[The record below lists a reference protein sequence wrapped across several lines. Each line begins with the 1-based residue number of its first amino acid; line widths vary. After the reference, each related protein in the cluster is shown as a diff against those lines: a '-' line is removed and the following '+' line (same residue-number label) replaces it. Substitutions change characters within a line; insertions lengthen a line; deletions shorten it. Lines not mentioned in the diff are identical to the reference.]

1 MKWLAHTVISVGVT
15 DLMVML
21 LSRRLSAWDVVNAK
35 FRLDALSHPET
46 AQRMVVLLP
55 ETTLLAHRGLY
66 PIIPTFLF
74 TSSPQVRQM
83 QSERATA
90 SDVNFWSH

>member
-21 LSRRLSAWDVVNAK
+21 LSRRMSAWDVVNAK
-35 FRLDALSHPET
+35 FCLDALSHPET

-55 ETTLLAHRGLY
+55 ETTLLAHRGL
-66 PIIPTFLF
+66 IIPNHSDISLHIIT
-74 TSSPQVRQM
+74 TGAADAVRK
-83 QSERATA
+83 SYC
-90 SDVNFWSH
+90 F

>member
-1 MKWLAHTVISVGVT
+1 MISVGVT

-21 LSRRLSAWDVVNAK
+21 LLSRRMSAWDMVNAK

-46 AQRMVVLLP
+46 AQRMMVLLP
-55 ETTLLAHRGLY
+55 ETTLLAHRG